1 MSRGLGDV
9 YKRQVLGAS
18 LNPERYA
25 HKVALQLNR
34 LAYDVVLVG
43 NKPGIID
50 GLSIETYI
58 PNKSYDTVTLYLGAK
73 NQQQYHDQLLKLKPK
88 RIIFNPGAENS
99 VFQKL
104 AIQKDI
110 EAFEACTLVML
121 SMGTF

>member
-1 MSRGLGDV
+1 MFSNNKNHRVL
-9 YKRQVLGAS
+9 VLGAS
-18 LNPERYA
+18 LNPKRYS

-43 NKPGIID
+43 HKPGVID

-58 PNKSYDTVTLYLGAK
+58 PNKSYETVTLYLSAK

>member
-1 MSRGLGDV
+1 MLSNNKNHRVL
-9 YKRQVLGAS
+9 VLGAS
-18 LNPERYA
+18 LNPTRYA

-99 VFQKL
+99 IFQKL

>member
-1 MSRGLGDV
+1 MLSNNKNHRVL
-9 YKRQVLGAS
+9 VLGAS
-18 LNPERYA
+18 LNPTRYA

-43 NKPGIID
+43 HKPGVID

-58 PNKSYDTVTLYLGAK
+58 PNKSYETVTLYLSAK

-99 VFQKL
+99 IFQKL

>member
-1 MSRGLGDV
+1 MLSNNKNHRVL
-9 YKRQVLGAS
+9 VLGAS
-18 LNPERYA
+18 LKPERYA

-43 NKPGIID
+43 HKPGIID

>member
-1 MSRGLGDV
+1 MLSNNKNHRVL
-9 YKRQVLGAS
+9 VLGAS
-18 LNPERYA
+18 LNPTRYA

-43 NKPGIID
+43 HKPGIID

-73 NQQQYHDQLLKLKPK
+73 YQQQYHDQLLKLKPK

>member
-1 MSRGLGDV
+1 MLSNNKNHRVL
-9 YKRQVLGAS
+9 VLGAS
-18 LNPERYA
+18 LNPTRYA
-25 HKVALQLNR
+25 YKVALQLNR

-43 NKPGIID
+43 HKPGIID

>member
-1 MSRGLGDV
+1 MLSNNKNHRVL
-9 YKRQVLGAS
+9 VLGAS
-18 LNPERYA
+18 SNPTRYA

-43 NKPGIID
+43 HKPGIID

-99 VFQKL
+99 IFQKL

>member
-1 MSRGLGDV
+1 MSSNNKNHRVL
-9 YKRQVLGAS
+9 VLGAS

-43 NKPGIID
+43 HKSGLMD
-50 GLSIETYI
+50 GLAIETQI
-58 PNKSYDTVTLYLGAK
+58 PNMYYDTVTLYLGAK
-73 NQQQYHDQLLKLKPK
+73 NQQQFQEQLLKLKPN

>member
-1 MSRGLGDV
+1 MLSNNKNHRVL
-9 YKRQVLGAS
+9 VLGAS
-18 LNPERYA
+18 LKPERYA
-25 HKVALQLNR
+25 HKAALQLNR

-43 NKPGIID
+43 HNPGIID
-50 GLSIETYI
+50 GLSIETHI
-58 PNKSYDTVTLYLGAK
+58 PNKSYDTITLYLNAK

-110 EAFEACTLVML
+110 EALEACTLVML

>member
-1 MSRGLGDV
+1 MLSNNKNHRVL
-9 YKRQVLGAS
+9 VLGAS
-18 LNPERYA
+18 LNPTRYA

-43 NKPGIID
+43 HKPGIID

-58 PNKSYDTVTLYLGAK
+58 PNKSYETVTLYLSAK

-104 AIQKDI
+104 ALQKDI

>member
-1 MSRGLGDV
+1 MLSNNKNHRVL
-9 YKRQVLGAS
+9 VLGAS
-18 LNPERYA
+18 LNPTRYA

-43 NKPGIID
+43 HKPGLID

-58 PNKSYDTVTLYLGAK
+58 PNKSYETVTLYLSAK

-99 VFQKL
+99 IFQKL

>member
-1 MSRGLGDV
+1 MLSNNKNHRVL
-9 YKRQVLGAS
+9 VLGAS
-18 LNPERYA
+18 LNSKRYA

>member
-1 MSRGLGDV
+1 MLPNNKNHRVL
-9 YKRQVLGAS
+9 VLGAS

-34 LAYDVVLVG
+34 LEYDVVLVG
-43 NKPGIID
+43 HKPGIID

-58 PNKSYDTVTLYLGAK
+58 PNKSYDTVTLYLSAK

>member
-1 MSRGLGDV
+1 MLSNNKNHRVL
-9 YKRQVLGAS
+9 VLGAS

-43 NKPGIID
+43 YKPGIID
-50 GLSIETYI
+50 GLTIETQI
-58 PNKSYDTVTLYLGAK
+58 PKKSYDTVTLYLGAK
-73 NQQQYHDQLLKLKPK
+73 NQQQYQDQLLKLKPK

-104 AIQKDI
+104 LFQKNI

>member
-1 MSRGLGDV
+1 MLSNNKNHRVL
-9 YKRQVLGAS
+9 VLGAS
-18 LNPERYA
+18 LNPTRYA

-43 NKPGIID
+43 HKPGVID

-58 PNKSYDTVTLYLGAK
+58 PNKSYETVTLYLSAK

-110 EAFEACTLVML
+110 EAFEACTIVML

>member
-1 MSRGLGDV
+1 MLSNNKNHRVL
-9 YKRQVLGAS
+9 VLGAS

-43 NKPGIID
+43 HKPGIID

>member
-1 MSRGLGDV
+1 MLSNNKNHRVL
-9 YKRQVLGAS
+9 VLGAS
-18 LNPERYA
+18 LNPTCYA

-43 NKPGIID
+43 HKPGIID

-99 VFQKL
+99 VFKKL

>member
-1 MSRGLGDV
+1 MLSNNKNHRVL
-9 YKRQVLGAS
+9 VLGAS
-18 LNPERYA
+18 LNPTRYA

-43 NKPGIID
+43 HKPGVID

-99 VFQKL
+99 IFQKL

>member
-1 MSRGLGDV
+1 MLSNNKNHRVL
-9 YKRQVLGAS
+9 VLGAS

-43 NKPGIID
+43 HKPGLID

-99 VFQKL
+99 IFKKL

>member
-1 MSRGLGDV
+1 MLSNNKNHRVL
-9 YKRQVLGAS
+9 VLGAS

-50 GLSIETYI
+50 GLFIETYI

-99 VFQKL
+99 IFQKL

>member
-1 MSRGLGDV
+1 MFSNNKNHCVL
-9 YKRQVLGAS
+9 VLGAS
-18 LNPERYA
+18 LNPTRYA

-43 NKPGIID
+43 HKPGIID

-99 VFQKL
+99 IFQKL

>member
-1 MSRGLGDV
+1 MLSNNKNHRVL
-9 YKRQVLGAS
+9 VLGAS

-43 NKPGIID
+43 HKPGIID

-88 RIIFNPGAENS
+88 RIIFNPGAENF

>member
-1 MSRGLGDV
+1 MLSNNKNHRVL
-9 YKRQVLGAS
+9 VLGAS
-18 LNPERYA
+18 LNPTRYA

-43 NKPGIID
+43 LKPGIID

>member
-1 MSRGLGDV
+1 MLSNNKNHRVL
-9 YKRQVLGAS
+9 VLGAS

-58 PNKSYDTVTLYLGAK
+58 PNKSYETVTLYLSAK

>member
-1 MSRGLGDV
+1 MLSNNKNHRVL
-9 YKRQVLGAS
+9 VLGAS
-18 LNPERYA
+18 LNPTSYA

-43 NKPGIID
+43 HKPGIID

-99 VFQKL
+99 IFQKL

>member
-1 MSRGLGDV
+1 MLSNNKNHRVL
-9 YKRQVLGAS
+9 VLGAS

-25 HKVALQLNR
+25 HKVVLQLNR

-43 NKPGIID
+43 YKPGIID
-50 GLSIETYI
+50 GLTIETQI
-58 PNKSYDTVTLYLGAK
+58 PKKSYDTVTLYLGAK
-73 NQQQYHDQLLKLKPK
+73 NQQQYQDQLLKLKPK

-104 AIQKDI
+104 LFQKNI

>member
-1 MSRGLGDV
+1 MLSNNKNHRVL
-9 YKRQVLGAS
+9 VLGAS
-18 LNPERYA
+18 LNPKRYA

-43 NKPGIID
+43 HKPGIID

-99 VFQKL
+99 IFQKL
-104 AIQKDI
+104 AIKKDI

>member
-1 MSRGLGDV
+1 MLSNNKNHRVL
-9 YKRQVLGAS
+9 VLGAS
-18 LNPERYA
+18 LNPTRYA

-43 NKPGIID
+43 HKPGIID

-58 PNKSYDTVTLYLGAK
+58 PNKSYDTVTLYLSAK

-104 AIQKDI
+104 ALQKDI

>member
-1 MSRGLGDV
+1 MLSNNKNHRVL
-9 YKRQVLGAS
+9 VLGAS

-104 AIQKDI
+104 ALQKDI

>member
-1 MSRGLGDV
+1 MSTNNKNHRVL
-9 YKRQVLGAS
+9 VLGAS
-18 LNPERYA
+18 LNPERYS
-25 HKVALQLNR
+25 HKVTLQLNR
-34 LAYDVVLVG
+34 LAYDLVLVG
-43 NKPGIID
+43 NKPGMID

-73 NQQQYHDQLLKLKPK
+73 NQQQYQDQLLKLNPK

-99 VFQKL
+99 VLQKL

-110 EAFEACTLVML
+110 DAFEACTLVML

>member
-1 MSRGLGDV
+1 MLSNNKNHRVL
-9 YKRQVLGAS
+9 VLGAS

-50 GLSIETYI
+50 GLFIETYI

>member
-1 MSRGLGDV
+1 MLSNNKNHRVL
-9 YKRQVLGAS
+9 VLGAS
-18 LNPERYA
+18 LNPTRYA

-43 NKPGIID
+43 HKPGIID

-73 NQQQYHDQLLKLKPK
+73 NQEQYHDQLLKLKPK

-99 VFQKL
+99 IFQKL

>member
-1 MSRGLGDV
+1 MLSNNKNHRVL
-9 YKRQVLGAS
+9 VLGAS
-18 LNPERYA
+18 LNPTRYA

-43 NKPGIID
+43 HKPGIID
-50 GLSIETYI
+50 GLTIETYI

>member
-1 MSRGLGDV
+1 MLSNNKNHRVL
-9 YKRQVLGAS
+9 VLGAS
-18 LNPERYA
+18 LNPTRYA

-43 NKPGIID
+43 HKPGIID

-73 NQQQYHDQLLKLKPK
+73 YQQQYHDQLLKLKPK

-99 VFQKL
+99 IFQKL

>member
-1 MSRGLGDV
+1 MLSNNKNHRVL
-9 YKRQVLGAS
+9 VLGAS